1 MRQRI
6 DNDWEF
12 TSRWT
17 EEFYNGGKAE
27 ENVRIPHT
35 VREMPLHN
43 ADHESYQMTA
53 GYRRHLFIEGS
64 EAGRR
69 LFLQFDGAAH
79 IATVY
84 LNKKDCMTHACGYTG
99 FRVEITDLV
108 KYGEDNELLVKLDTS
123 ENASIP
129 PFGFVIDYLTYGGI
143 YRDVWL
149 ESRSETYIKDV
160 HCACTSLDTAVIQT
174 SIDGNKD
181 GCTLKIQIAD
191 GNSVLKEIETRD
203 ADGSA
208 VIHLSNV
215 KPWTPKQP
223 KLYRCIAQLIKE
235 NRVIDEVNTNFGFR
249 TVAFDENSFLLNGEP
264 YFLRGL
270 NRHQCYPYIGYAASE
285 SLQTED
291 ARILKEELGCKAVR
305 TSHYPQSQYFLDACD
320 RLGLLVFT
328 EIPGW
333 QHIGDDAWKEQALK
347 NTEEMILQNRNHPS
361 IFLWGVRIN
370 ESQDDDDFYR
380 RTNELA
386 HCLDP
391 YRCTSGV
398 RYLENSHL
406 LEDVYSYNDFS
417 HDGKTP
423 GAKQKKDVMKETD
436 RALLITEANGHMFP
450 TKAFDSWSTRQEQA
464 LRHARV
470 LDAAMKDH
478 QHAGC
483 FQWCMFDY
491 LTHRDFGSGDRVC
504 YHGVMDAFRNPKTA
518 ASFYASQQDDTPVL
532 EIGSSMD
539 IGDYSG
545 GQIGSVYAFTNADE
559 VKLYKNDIFVSSFKP
574 KQWQGL
580 QHGPI
585 LIDDF
590 IGTLLESQ
598 EGYSKDKANLIHD
611 CLHAAAEKGV
621 NNLPLSV
628 KTKLAFAMMK
638 YHMNYSDAVNL
649 YGKYVGNWGG
659 EAIRW
664 RFDGIRNTE
673 TVCSV
678 TKTPDCLLHLDVK
691 VSSRQLHEGDTYDMS
706 AVRIQIRDSHDNPA
720 VYAQLPVL
728 LKIEGAAE
736 IVGPHIIT
744 AEGGM
749 TGTYIRTIQKTGSAV
764 LTIETAQTA
773 PVQIAFEVN
782 EKESIL

>member
-1 MRQRI
+1 MKQRI

-12 TSRWT
+12 ISQWT

-27 ENVRIPHT
+27 ETVRIPHT
-35 VREMPLHN
+35 VKEIPQHY
-43 ADHESYQMTA
+43 ADHQSYQMMA
-53 GYRRHLFIEGS
+53 GYRRHLFIAEHMK
-64 EAGRR
+64 GRR

-84 LNKKDCMTHACGYTG
+84 FNKKECLVHACGYTG
-99 FRVEITDLV
+99 FRAEITDLV
-108 KYGEDNELLVKLDTS
+108 RYGEDNELLVKLDTE

-149 ESRSETYIKDV
+149 EDRSETYIKDV
-160 HCACTSLDTAVIQT
+160 YCACASLDTAVIHT
-174 SIDGNKD
+174 AMDGNSD
-181 GCTLKIQIAD
+181 GCTLKVQILD
-191 GNSVLKEIETRD
+191 GSELLKETETND
-203 ADGSA
+203 ADGA
-208 VIHLSNV
+208 VTMHIDNV
-215 KPWTPKQP
+215 HPWTPEQP
-223 KLYRCIAQLIKE
+223 KLYRCVAQLLKANE
-235 NRVIDEVNTNFGFR
+235 VIDETDTDFGFR
-249 TVAFDENSFLLNGEP
+249 TVAFDENSFLLNGKP

-270 NRHQCYPYIGYAASE
+270 NRHQCYPYIGYAAPE
-285 SLQTED
+285 SLQAED
-291 ARILKEELGCKAVR
+291 ARILKEELGCNAVR

-333 QHIGDDAWKEQALK
+333 QHIGDEAWKEQALK
-347 NTEEMILQNRNHPS
+347 NTAEMILQDRNHAS
-361 IFLWGVRIN
+361 VFLWGVRIN

-386 HCLDP
+386 HRLDP

-398 RYLENSHL
+398 RYLQNSHL

-417 HDGKTP
+417 HDGHSP
-423 GAKQKKDVMKETD
+423 GANKKKSVMKETN
-436 RALLITEANGHMFP
+436 RPLLITEANGHMFP
-450 TKAFDSWSTRQEQA
+450 TKAFDSWPKRQIQA

-491 LTHRDFGSGDRVC
+491 PTHRDFGSGDRVC

-518 ASFYASQQDDTPVL
+518 AALYASQQDDTPVL

-539 IGDYSG
+539 IGDCEG
-545 GQIGSVYAFTNADE
+545 GQIGKVYAFTNADE
-559 VKLYKNDIFVSSFKP
+559 VKLYKNDVFVASFKP
-574 KQWQGL
+574 DQRQGL
-580 QHGPI
+580 KHGPI
-585 LIDDF
+585 QIDDF

-598 EGYSKDKANLIHD
+598 EGYSKDKAALIHE
-611 CLHAAAEKGV
+611 CLHAAAENGV
-621 NNLPLSV
+621 NNLPLAV
-628 KTKLAFAMMK
+628 KGKLAYVMMK
-638 YHMNYSDAVNL
+638 YHMNYGDAVNL

-664 RFDGIRNTE
+664 RFDGIRNDQ
-673 TVCSV
+673 TVSSV
-678 TKTPDCLLHLDVK
+678 TKTPDCHLHLDVK
-691 VSSRQLHEGDTYDMS
+691 VSSSELKEGDTYDMA
-706 AVRIQIRDSHDNPA
+706 AVRIQIKDSNGNPA
-720 VYAQLPVL
+720 VYAQLPVT
-728 LKIEGAAE
+728 LKIEGEAE
-736 IVGPHIIT
+736 IVGPHVIS

-749 TGTYIRTIQKTGSAV
+749 TGTYIRSVHKSGRAV
-764 LTIETAQTA
+764 LTIETAQTEPA
-773 PVQIAFEVN
+773 EIIFEIREQEN
-782 EKESIL
+782 K